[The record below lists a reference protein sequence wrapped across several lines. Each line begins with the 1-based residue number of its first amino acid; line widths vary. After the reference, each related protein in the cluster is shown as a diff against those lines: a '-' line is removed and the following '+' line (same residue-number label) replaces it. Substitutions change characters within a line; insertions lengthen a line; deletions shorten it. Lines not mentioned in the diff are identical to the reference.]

1 MSSIKPLPT
10 DLRDH
15 LAELSGNEFK
25 VWMAYYLRTGNF
37 DLTSHPGNETIEE
50 DTGICNDTVKTC
62 KASLRAKGWL
72 TYTGDY
78 KQPRRPGGRFAVPVM
93 EVKVPWRPDW
103 SAVVTD
109 VSMAYDAI
117 TVVEKITHGTVV
129 ENFHPEGSCSGS
141 DSCSGSPSLSSSGT
155 TTLSDSNKGAPPN
168 GVRESKEKIKS
179 KSKPENLEP
188 QPKPKFAPSMPKPKG
203 HGQDGT
209 PYPEEFD
216 DWSNLKRLNWLEA
229 HSCHHASMAETISQ
243 KTDETAVVQ
252 AKPTPVAPSPRS
264 ASPPRIWPSVPSAP
278 ATKKCEGCGGTAPC
292 RDESCYCYEPSEV
305 DPPTVLVP
313 RTPDDR
319 DSSENQDFDV

>member
-117 TVVEKITHGTVV
+117 TVVEKITHGTARRSSSSMPACAAADEPVRASSKHPSSAV
-129 ENFHPEGSCSGS
+129 NNIFRVASIDDQCSAPTPPRETRPQKEKTGGFRIRPSHVFSGPAGVLSEVGLAGQYENRLFRSAKLPGRGVNRCWQT
-141 DSCSGSPSLSSSGT
+141 PSL
-155 TTLSDSNKGAPPN
+155 
-168 GVRESKEKIKS
+168 
-179 KSKPENLEP
+179 
-188 QPKPKFAPSMPKPKG
+188 
-203 HGQDGT
+203 
-209 PYPEEFD
+209 
-216 DWSNLKRLNWLEA
+216 
-229 HSCHHASMAETISQ
+229 
-243 KTDETAVVQ
+243 
-252 AKPTPVAPSPRS
+252 PV
-264 ASPPRIWPSVPSAP
+264 SVAW
-278 ATKKCEGCGGTAPC
+278 A
-292 RDESCYCYEPSEV
+292 R
-305 DPPTVLVP
+305 
-313 RTPDDR
+313 
-319 DSSENQDFDV
+319 